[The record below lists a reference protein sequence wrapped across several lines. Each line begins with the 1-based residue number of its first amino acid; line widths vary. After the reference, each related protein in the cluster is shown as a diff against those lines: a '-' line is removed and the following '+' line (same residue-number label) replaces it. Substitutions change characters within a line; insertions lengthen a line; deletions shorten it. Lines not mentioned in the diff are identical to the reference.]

1 MGKQPAFWLA
11 VAGTALIAD
20 PLFSLIADSQAVQKY
35 FPALTTLNDYRT
47 KRNG

>member
-11 VAGTALIAD
+11 VAGVALIAD
-20 PLFSLIADSQAVQKY
+20 PLMSLAADSQLVQQH
-35 FPALTTLNDYRT
+35 FPALKTLNDFRT